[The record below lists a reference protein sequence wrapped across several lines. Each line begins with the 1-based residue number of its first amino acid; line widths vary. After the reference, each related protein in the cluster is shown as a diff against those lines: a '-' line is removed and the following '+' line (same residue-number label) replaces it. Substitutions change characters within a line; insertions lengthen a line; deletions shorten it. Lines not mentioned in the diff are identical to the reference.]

1 MRREM
6 KAIFNGVLLVGCVV
20 LLASSVA
27 SAQLTKIE
35 IVFAMGLTSDFDADA
50 GSSGNGLQTLQ
61 STNGAYVYTDDI
73 YAPPISFSTSDILA
87 TFEDTTDTSSGDVA
101 SAEFGSGALHLQLF
115 DALDNVVMDMSA
127 TVDWYDE
134 LETADN
140 AVDGRGILTL
150 GSVTLGGELLGH
162 DWASDNG
169 KSGVLTSIVNA
180 QPQPLTNYQTDWSS
194 NNVML
199 MLYADSSQ
207 IPEPATIMLL
217 GLGAVVLARRRR

>member
-6 KAIFNGVLLVGCVV
+6 RAIFNGVVLVGCVV
-20 LLASSVA
+20 LLVSSVA

-35 IVFAMGLTSDFDADA
+35 IVFAMGLSSDFDADA
-50 GSSGNGLQTLQ
+50 GSGGNGLQTLQ

-73 YAPPISFSTSDILA
+73 YAPPISFATSDILA
-87 TFEDTTDTSSGDVA
+87 TFEDTTDTSGGGVA
-101 SAEFGSGALHLQLF
+101 SAEFGSGAWQIQLF
-115 DALDNVVMDMSA
+115 DSDSQLVMDMSG

-150 GSVTLGGELLGH
+150 GSVSLGGELTGH
-162 DWASDNG
+162 DWASTNG
-169 KSGVLTSIVNA
+169 KSGLLTSIVNA
-180 QPQPLTNYQTDWSS
+180 QPSPLTSYQTDWSS

-199 MLYADSSQ
+199 MLYADSST

>member
-1 MRREM
+1 M
-6 KAIFNGVLLVGCVV
+6 KVIFNGVLLVGCVV

-35 IVFAMGLTSDFDADA
+35 IVFAMGLTSDFDADG
-50 GSSGNGLQTLQ
+50 GSGSNGLQTLQ

-87 TFEDTTDTSSGDVA
+87 TFEDTTDTSSGGVA
-101 SAEFGSGALHLQLF
+101 SAEFGSGVLQLQLF
-115 DALDNVVMDMSA
+115 DSGDNVVMDMSA

-162 DWASDNG
+162 EWASTNG
-169 KSGVLTSIVNA
+169 KSGLLTSIVNA
-180 QPQPLTNYQTDWSS
+180 QPQPLTSYLTDWSS

-199 MLYADSSQ
+199 MLYADSSV

-217 GLGAVVLARRRR
+217 GLGAVVLARRRS